1 MAYSKKNYYKRVI
14 KIQEITQIQVD
25 SYGLKYKE
33 IYHRFIEPQF
43 NISMKTYQTYLGVP
57 AKREL
62 KKLEQTEINN

>member
-14 KIQEITQIQVD
+14 KIQEITQTQVD

-33 IYHRFIEPQF
+33 IYYRFIEPQF